1 MNSQKVQ
8 SRVIARSAA
17 TKQSYEINVLETIR
31 LLRSARN
38 DSFLYFL
45 RDHQIF
51 LIIDEKKG
59 DVKKEGRPITPPA
72 EEIPQPRVGG
82 IRFVPLYRGNSLW
95 PVCFS

>member
-1 MNSQKVQ
+1 LPSPDNG
-8 SRVIARSAA
+8 RPAGRP
-17 TKQSYEINVLETIR
+17 YN
-31 LLRSARN
+31 RN
-38 DSFLYFL
+38 YCADDFL

-72 EEIPQPRVGG
+72 EEIPQPRAGG
-82 IRFVPLYRGNSLW
+82 IRFVPLYRGNSLL